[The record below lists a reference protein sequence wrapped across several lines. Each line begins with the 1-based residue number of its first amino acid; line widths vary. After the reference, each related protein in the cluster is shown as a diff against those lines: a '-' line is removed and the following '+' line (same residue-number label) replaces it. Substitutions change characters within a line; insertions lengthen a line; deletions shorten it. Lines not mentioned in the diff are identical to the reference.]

1 LFARAGSGIVT
12 GPTRG
17 EVRMSLFH
25 AQDPVSDGWTYPS
38 EDASVSPPISGIQ
51 VREEGGWLSRL
62 VGAGAR
68 LRSALQSARPD
79 PEPRAL
85 RDAAE
90 VLERDGGVVFADL
103 DGWPRPPVVQGFVP
117 DLYAVFEDREIVL
130 SFVNEQS
137 VLRAQSQRRDLAFSA
152 WACASAL
159 RIYEQIVVEGG
170 RGGRG

>member
-1 LFARAGSGIVT
+1 
-12 GPTRG
+12 
-17 EVRMSLFH
+17 
-25 AQDPVSDGWTYPS
+25 
-38 EDASVSPPISGIQ
+38 
-51 VREEGGWLSRL
+51 

-68 LRSALQSARPD
+68 FRSALRSARPD

-85 RDAAE
+85 REAAE

-137 VLRAQSQRRDLAFSA
+137 VLRAQSQHRDLAFSS
-152 WACASAL
+152 WAGASAL
-159 RIYEQIVVEGG
+159 RIYEQIMVEGG

>member
-1 LFARAGSGIVT
+1 LFARSGSGIVT
-12 GPTRG
+12 RPTRG

-38 EDASVSPPISGIQ
+38 EEPPLSPPISG
-51 VREEGGWLSRL
+51 VRVRVEGGWLTRL
-62 VGAGAR
+62 VGAGSR
-68 LRSALQSARPD
+68 FRSALRSARPD

-85 RDAAE
+85 LEAAE

-103 DGWPRPPVVQGFVP
+103 DGWPRPPVVSGFVP

-130 SFVNEQS
+130 SFVNDES
-137 VLRAQSQRRDLAFSA
+137 VLREQSRRRDLAFSA
-152 WACASAL
+152 WAGASAL

>member
-1 LFARAGSGIVT
+1 
-12 GPTRG
+12 
-17 EVRMSLFH
+17 MSLFH

-38 EDASVSPPISGIQ
+38 EESPVSSPISG
-51 VREEGGWLSRL
+51 VRVRTDEGWLSRL
-62 VGAGAR
+62 AGAGAR
-68 LRSALQSARPD
+68 FRSAIKSARPD

-85 RDAAE
+85 REAAE
-90 VLERDGGVVFADL
+90 VLERDGGVVFAAL

-152 WACASAL
+152 WAAASSL